1 MTLERVLLLLGVGFL
16 VANLRI
22 LYDLA
27 RYGRRRRAAILVWP
41 PRRHPYYPVMLL
53 IGVALGALLVSNIA
67 TGHLQAG
74 PIFGETM
81 MFAYY
86 ACAVPLSR
94 IVRRGFYA
102 NGIWTDSRY
111 LGYERIGGLAWR
123 EGPDVMLILIVRA
136 RSAALRLVV
145 PGSHYGAARRVLR
158 DKIAEHQIRFAGSG
172 LHLGE
177 HDEREDV

>member
-27 RYGRRRRAAILVWP
+27 WYARRRTTALLVWP

-53 IGVALGALLVSNIA
+53 IGAALGALLVSNVA
-67 TGHLQAG
+67 TGHVRVG
-74 PIFGETM
+74 PVFGETM

-111 LGYERIGGLAWR
+111 LGYPRIGGLAWR
-123 EGPDVMLILIVRA
+123 EGPEVTLILIVKA
-136 RSAALRLVV
+136 RSSALRLVV

-158 DKIAEHQIRFAGSG
+158 DKIGEHQIHFAGTG
-172 LHLGE
+172 LDLGP